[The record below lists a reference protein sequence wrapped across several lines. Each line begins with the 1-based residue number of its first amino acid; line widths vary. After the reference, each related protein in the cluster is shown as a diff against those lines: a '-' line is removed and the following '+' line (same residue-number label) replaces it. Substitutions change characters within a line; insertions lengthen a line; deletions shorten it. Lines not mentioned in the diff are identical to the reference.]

1 MGWLTKNRKK
11 NIVKYFLKSKGDTHM
26 KYFYCYDQKLA
37 KHLKASGL
45 DYITLAKNRY
55 DDKLFSLW
63 AKTDEFEKAITEYNN
78 K

>member
-1 MGWLTKNRKK
+1 MET
-11 NIVKYFLKSKGDTHM
+11 

-37 KHLKASGL
+37 KHLKSYGL

>member
-1 MGWLTKNRKK
+1 MKT
-11 NIVKYFLKSKGDTHM
+11 
-26 KYFYCYDQKLA
+26 KYFYCYGQKLA
-37 KHLKASGL
+37 KHLKACGL

-63 AKTDEFEKAITEYNN
+63 EKSDEFEKAITEYNN

>member
-1 MGWLTKNRKK
+1 MKT
-11 NIVKYFLKSKGDTHM
+11 

-78 K
+78 N

>member
-1 MGWLTKNRKK
+1 MDWLTKNRKK
-11 NIVKYFLKSKGDTHM
+11 NIVKYFFKSKGDTHM

-37 KHLKASGL
+37 KHLKAAGL

-63 AKTDEFEKAITEYNN
+63 AKTDAFEKAITEYNN

>member
-1 MGWLTKNRKK
+1 MANEKQEEEYCQILFKIEEIHR
-11 NIVKYFLKSKGDTHM
+11 M

>member
-1 MGWLTKNRKK
+1 MANEKQEE
-11 NIVKYFLKSKGDTHM
+11 DTCQILFKIEEIHRM
-26 KYFYCYDQKLA
+26 ETKYFYCYDQKLA

>member
-1 MGWLTKNRKK
+1 ME
-11 NIVKYFLKSKGDTHM
+11 M

-63 AKTDEFEKAITEYNN
+63 AKTDAFEKAITEYNN

>member
-1 MGWLTKNRKK
+1 MSNT
-11 NIVKYFLKSKGDTHM
+11 FLNLKEIHRMEM

-63 AKTDEFEKAITEYNN
+63 AKSDDFEKAITEYNN